1 MFRLIA
7 ATAQKVINY
16 GRIRFD
22 RI

>member
-16 GRIRFD
+16 GHIRFD